1 MKKLI
6 LLGLILLVVIIA
18 GCTQQSVNQVTGGN
32 QQTSILP
39 SPKPSTVE
47 ESCINYI
54 QERLNIKEKV
64 SQIPISY
71 RILETKSF
79 NSVND
84 TLNYLSDQWLIKYS
98 GYYGS
103 NTLDLSYLCDSNKV
117 ILSIVEMEIN
127 TAKTK
132 TPLFCDE
139 NGKIQNC
146 SLYWLTDTVS
156 SSCNP
161 NFSERTYVY
170 DRPCP

>member
-1 MKKLI
+1 MKWLIAILI
-6 LLGLILLVVIIA
+6 LAVILIA
-18 GCTQQSVNQVTGGN
+18 GCTEQLVNQRSEET
-32 QQTSILP
+32 QQPSILP
-39 SPKPSTVE
+39 VSTLTNE
-47 ESCINYI
+47 DICKNYI
-54 QERLNIKEKV
+54 QERLRIKERV

-84 TLNYLSDQWLIKYS
+84 TLHYLEDQWLIRYS
-98 GYYGS
+98 GFSGS
-103 NTLDLSYLCDSNKV
+103 NTLDLSYLCNSNKV

-127 TAKTK
+127 TAKLK

-156 SSCNP
+156 GSCNP
-161 NFSERTYVY
+161 NYSERTYVY
-170 DRPCP
+170 ERPCP

>member
-1 MKKLI
+1 MI
-6 LLGLILLVVIIA
+6 LAIILIA
-18 GCTQQSVNQVTGGN
+18 GCTEQTASQRNEGN

-39 SPKPSTVE
+39 TPKPPTAE
-47 ESCINYI
+47 ETCISYI

-79 NSVND
+79 DSVND

-98 GYYGS
+98 GFYGS
-103 NTLDLSYLCDSNKV
+103 NTLDLSYLCNSSKV

-127 TAKTK
+127 TVKSK

-146 SLYWLTDTVS
+146 SIYWLTDTVS
-156 SSCNP
+156 GSCNP

-170 DRPCP
+170 ERPCQ

>member
-1 MKKLI
+1 MKILI
-6 LLGLILLVVIIA
+6 LLLILVIVLIG
-18 GCTQQSVNQVTGGN
+18 GCTEQSSQGTGRN
-32 QQTSILP
+32 QQTSTLP
-39 SPKPSTVE
+39 APKPPTAE
-47 ESCINYI
+47 ETCINYI
-54 QERLNIKEKV
+54 RERLNIKEKV

-98 GYYGS
+98 GFYGS
-103 NTLDLSYLCDSNKV
+103 NTLDLSYLCNSNKV
-117 ILSIVEMEIN
+117 ILSIVKMEIN
-127 TAKTK
+127 TVKSK

-156 SSCNP
+156 GSCNP
-161 NFSERTYVY
+161 NFSERTYIY
-170 DRPCP
+170 ERPCP